1 MEVDGLEYNVDQI
14 RLPYQRELLTH
25 LERTSLEINEVLQ
38 FIDDAKYT
46 AL

>member
-1 MEVDGLEYNVDQI
+1 MEVDDLEYNVDHI
-14 RLPYQRELLTH
+14 RLPYQRELITH

-38 FIDDAKYT
+38 YIDESKYL